1 MPIIHRDVKT
11 TNILLDDNYTAKVSD
26 FGASRLVP
34 LDQTQLNTLVQ
45 GTLGYLDPEYMQTSQ
60 LTEKSDVYSFGVVMA
75 ELLTGKKALSF
86 DRPESDRNLAICFVT
101 AIKED
106 CLVQILEEHIVNEGN
121 IEQLKEVANLA
132 KKCLRLRGEDRPSM
146 KEVAT
151 ELERLRSLEKHP
163 SENIDVY
170 PKKTE
175 YLLNAT
181 SHSFNID
188 VATGCSTSSTIEYD
202 SMKDQILKPVDD
214 GR

>member
-1 MPIIHRDVKT
+1 
-11 TNILLDDNYTAKVSD
+11 
-26 FGASRLVP
+26 
-34 LDQTQLNTLVQ
+34 
-45 GTLGYLDPEYMQTSQ
+45 
-60 LTEKSDVYSFGVVMA
+60 
-75 ELLTGKKALSF
+75 
-86 DRPESDRNLAICFVT
+86 
-101 AIKED
+101 
-106 CLVQILEEHIVNEGN
+106 
-121 IEQLKEVANLA
+121 
-132 KKCLRLRGEDRPSM
+132 M